1 MAGMLRDA
9 RLSYSLLLKRKK
21 LGERIFDRLV
31 ISLLRIIQVLDGSDG
46 SLAGDAKQA
55 ADLLRELDPGLH
67 TCLDHAEK
75 QHGHKGEGK
84 RDQPTVPEEIIEVQ
98 IVKKAADSIAEF
110 AAAKDSALLLGGEG
124 CVGRGQLK
132 LFHK

>member
-1 MAGMLRDA
+1 MLRDA

-55 ADLLRELDPGLH
+55 ADLLMREATADEQAVLDS
-67 TCLDHAEK
+67 LD
-75 QHGHKGEGK
+75 
-84 RDQPTVPEEIIEVQ
+84 
-98 IVKKAADSIAEF
+98 EF
-110 AAAKDSALLLGGEG
+110 DFGDI
-124 CVGRGQLK
+124 
-132 LFHK
+132 

>member
-1 MAGMLRDA
+1 MLRDA

-75 QHGHKGEGK
+75 QHGHECEGK

-110 AAAKDSALLLGGEG
+110 AAAKGSELLLGGEG

>member
-31 ISLLRIIQVLDGSDG
+31 ISLLRTIQVLDGSDG

-75 QHGHKGEGK
+75 
-84 RDQPTVPEEIIEVQ
+84 
-98 IVKKAADSIAEF
+98 
-110 AAAKDSALLLGGEG
+110 
-124 CVGRGQLK
+124 
-132 LFHK
+132 

>member
-1 MAGMLRDA
+1 MLRDA

-31 ISLLRIIQVLDGSDG
+31 ISLLRIIQVLDGSGG

-67 TCLDHAEK
+67 TCLDLRKSSMGTKVKENENSPPFQK
-75 QHGHKGEGK
+75 KSLK
-84 RDQPTVPEEIIEVQ
+84 CRLSKKLPTASPNSLPP
-98 IVKKAADSIAEF
+98 KAAHCSSGER
-110 AAAKDSALLLGGEG
+110 AA
-124 CVGRGQLK
+124 
-132 LFHK
+132 

>member
-1 MAGMLRDA
+1 MHGLF
-9 RLSYSLLLKRKK
+9 YGLLLQRKK
-21 LGERIFDRLV
+21 LRKRVLDRLGV
-31 ISLLRIIQVLDGSDG
+31 LPLRTIQILDGSDG

-55 ADLLRELDPGLH
+55 AELLRDLDPGLY
-67 TCLDHAEK
+67 TRLDHAEK
-75 QHGHKGEGK
+75 QHGHEGEGK
-84 RDQPTVPEEIIEVQ
+84 RDQPTVPEEIIQVQ

-110 AAAKDSALLLGGEG
+110 AAAKGSALLLGGEG

>member
-1 MAGMLRDA
+1 MLRDA

-31 ISLLRIIQVLDGSDG
+31 ISLLRIIQVLDGSGG

-67 TCLDHAEK
+67 TCFDHAEK

-98 IVKKAADSIAEF
+98 IVKKLPTASPNSLPPKAAHCSSGER
-110 AAAKDSALLLGGEG
+110 AA
-124 CVGRGQLK
+124 
-132 LFHK
+132 